1 MLIRSFV
8 PDDLTAITQLTID
21 TFGPF
26 YEQHF
31 RPLVGELIFAN
42 QHGNWRTD

>member
-1 MLIRSFV
+1 MLIRS
-8 PDDLTAITQLTID
+8 DNEGDAIELIELTID

-31 RPLVGELIFAN
+31 RPLVG
-42 QHGNWRTD
+42 